1 MNCMSSRWSKLRY
14 QYTTPALQVYIRGLS
29 PDETTW
35 LTRAMVESGVSSAPH
50 YSSYTDCWVC
60 HQVKLVWPV
69 DWAGSLVDKHS
80 TGGVGDKAGTVT
92 SAE

>member
-1 MNCMSSRWSKLRY
+1 
-14 QYTTPALQVYIRGLS
+14 
-29 PDETTW
+29 
-35 LTRAMVESGVSSAPH
+35 MVESGVSSALNTAAH
-50 YSSYTDCWVC
+50 HSSCTDCWVC

-69 DWAGSLVDKHS
+69 DWVGSLVDKHS